1 MTHLDWE
8 ARGPYRVVF
17 STRNGGVSE
26 PPFATLNLG
35 KKLGDDLDRVEEN
48 RRRLCAYAG
57 AQLDKLALNSQLHS
71 SRVNRAAA
79 GVQGQQPGDALWTD
93 EPGVPVLAL
102 AADCV
107 PVALVRT
114 RGTPAVCVVHAGRIG
129 ILGGV
134 LDAAVRRLGG
144 EVAAAVGPAIGPC
157 CYEVGDEIAEPY
169 RQRFGAGIV
178 AAGRLDLWRAAEIA
192 LHRAG
197 ARSVARFDVCTACN
211 PALLFSYR
219 RDGTPRGGQ
228 GVLALVA

>member
-1 MTHLDWE
+1 MTHLDWD
-8 ARGPYRVVF
+8 APGPYRVVF
-17 STRNGGVSE
+17 STRNGGVSD

-35 KKLGDDLDRVEEN
+35 RKLGDDPARVDEN

-57 AQLDKLALNSQLHS
+57 AQVEWLAMNYQLHS

-79 GVQGQQPGDALWTD
+79 GAKGAPGDALWTD

-114 RGTPAVCVVHAGRIG
+114 EGSPAVCVVHAGRIG

-134 LDAAVRRLGG
+134 LRAAARTLGG
-144 EVAAAVGPAIGPC
+144 DVAAAVGPSIGPC
-157 CYEVGDEIAEPY
+157 CYEVGDEVAGPY
-169 RQRFGAGIV
+169 RKRFGDTIV
-178 AAGRLDLWRAAEIA
+178 AAGRLDLWRAAEIE
-192 LHRAG
+192 LERAG
-197 ARSVARFDVCTACN
+197 VTRVDRFDLCTSCN
-211 PALLFSYR
+211 PELFFSYR
-219 RDGTPRGGQ
+219 RDGPQRGGQ